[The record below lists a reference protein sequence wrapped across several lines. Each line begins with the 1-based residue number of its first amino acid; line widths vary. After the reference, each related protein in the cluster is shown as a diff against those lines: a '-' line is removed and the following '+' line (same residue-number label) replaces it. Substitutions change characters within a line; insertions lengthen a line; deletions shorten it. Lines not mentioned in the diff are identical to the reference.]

1 MKRLWLLAVVLVLA
15 GCRGGEIAQT
25 GGPSLP
31 GYWFHLILIV
41 LPLLV
46 IIVKLFTD
54 LRELKDSLLSIEGQQ
69 KRLLSRIEALE
80 EKLEK
85 KPAPTRTRTRKKKEG

>member
-1 MKRLWLLAVVLVLA
+1 MKRLWLLALVLVLA
-15 GCRGGEIAQT
+15 GCGEKEISQAGGI
-25 GGPSLP
+25 SLP
-31 GYWFHLILIV
+31 GYWFHLIFIF

-46 IIVKLFTD
+46 IIAKLFTD

-85 KPAPTRTRTRKKKEG
+85 KPAPARTRTRKKKEG